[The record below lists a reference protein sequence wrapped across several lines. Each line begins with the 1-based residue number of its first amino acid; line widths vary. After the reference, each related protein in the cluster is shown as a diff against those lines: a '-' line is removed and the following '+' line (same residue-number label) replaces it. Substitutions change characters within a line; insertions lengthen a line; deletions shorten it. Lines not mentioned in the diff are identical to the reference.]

1 MLEHCGRIDAE
12 HIEEYIATG
21 GYQALI
27 KALFSMTPDQ
37 VIDEVSESN
46 LRGRGGG
53 GFKTGYKWSQVARQ
67 PEKQRYVVCNG
78 DEGDPGSFHGQEH
91 NGGRPSPCP

>member
-46 LRGRGGG
+46 LRGRGGRRIQDRIQMEPG
-53 GFKTGYKWSQVARQ
+53 GPPA
-67 PEKQRYVVCNG
+67 
-78 DEGDPGSFHGQEH
+78 
-91 NGGRPSPCP
+91 